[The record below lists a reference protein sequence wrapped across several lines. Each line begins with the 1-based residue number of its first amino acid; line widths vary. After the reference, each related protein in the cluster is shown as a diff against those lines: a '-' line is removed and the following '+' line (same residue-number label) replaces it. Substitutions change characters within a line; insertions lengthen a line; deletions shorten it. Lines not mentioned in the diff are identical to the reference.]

1 MWDLTYMKYFKLL
14 ALIYLTIAFNTYAEM
29 TVREYK
35 NYMAKGQDDLVK
47 IYIKGLG
54 VSSSWMITVQ
64 ESQDKNYQKLYCQ
77 PLNLGLTVEN
87 YVNILDKRIEKFKNV
102 PGYQDKVYIELELI
116 NGLME
121 TFPCN

>member
-1 MWDLTYMKYFKLL
+1 MYMKFFKLL
-14 ALIYLTIAFNTYAEM
+14 ALIYFTIASNTYAEM
-29 TVREYK
+29 TIREYK

-54 VSSSWMITVQ
+54 ISSGWMITVQ
-64 ESQDKNYQKLYCQ
+64 ESQDKNYKKLYCP
-77 PLNLGLTVEN
+77 PLKLGLTVDN
-87 YVNILDKRIEKFKNV
+87 YINILEKRIEKVKNV

-116 NGLME
+116 YGLME